1 MNTLKY
7 TIFSLI
13 LLVTLQSCKDTP
25 KTIEEKEVQENAYS
39 LKGEA
44 FDAKTPKSAEDM
56 AALYNSM
63 ETNDT
68 IVVAFEAKV
77 NAVCQN
83 KGCWMKLDM
92 PNSETAMVKFKDY
105 GFFMPKDIA
114 EDTVVV
120 HGKAFIQEVS
130 VDEQRHYAEDAGKT
144 KEEVEAITEPKR
156 TYSFLADG
164 VLVPESE
171 NEEIQ
176 TK

>member
-7 TIFSLI
+7 TIYTLI
-13 LLVTLQSCKDTP
+13 LLVTLQSCKDTT

-44 FDAKTPKSAEDM
+44 FNAKVPKTSKEMATLYKDM
-56 AALYNSM
+56 KP
-63 ETNDT
+63 NDT
-68 IVVAFEAKV
+68 LVVAFEAKV

-83 KGCWMKLDM
+83 KGCWMKLEM

-171 NEEIQ
+171 GEEIQ